1 MELKEIASKLQ
12 HEARTLSRQAPGAEW
27 YLFGSIIRHEP
38 LPSDVDL
45 LIVYKNDSDAR
56 VLRRGL
62 EHLSR
67 FFPLHL
73 LLLRKDEESELN
85 FVNEQKASCI
95 FPL

>member
-1 MELKEIASKLQ
+1 VELKEIEPKLQ
-12 HEARTLSRQAPGAEW
+12 REAQTLSRQAPGAEW

-45 LIVYKNDSDAR
+45 LIVYKNDVDAR
-56 VLRRGL
+56 ILRHGL
-62 EHLSR
+62 APLSQ

-73 LLLRKDEESELN
+73 LLLRKDEETELN
-85 FVNEQKASCI
+85 FVNEQKASRI